1 MRPRCMKEHIS
12 IKAIA
17 RHASYAPPR
26 MRDILH
32 VDQAGSTGAMRPTRI
47 QKHHGLF
54 LRFSPWRMRSTRMNE
69 HTEGRTLGRVVKD
82 IIY

>member
-1 MRPRCMKEHIS
+1 MRTRCMKEHIS

-54 LRFSPWRMRSTRMNE
+54 LRFSPWRMRSTRMKE

>member
-1 MRPRCMKEHIS
+1 MKEHIS

-17 RHASYAPPR
+17 RHASYAPTR

-32 VDQAGSTGAMRPTRI
+32 VDQAGSTGAMRPA
-47 QKHHGLF
+47 
-54 LRFSPWRMRSTRMNE
+54 RMRE